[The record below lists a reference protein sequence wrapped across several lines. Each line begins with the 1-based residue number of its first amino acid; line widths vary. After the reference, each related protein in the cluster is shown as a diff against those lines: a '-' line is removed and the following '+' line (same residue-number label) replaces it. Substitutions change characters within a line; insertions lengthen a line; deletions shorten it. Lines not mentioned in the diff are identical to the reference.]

1 MFRFSPLPLA
11 VVLLCAGASAVQ
23 AQDEVDLLL
32 SPSYTLSGRSVGT
45 ADYADRV
52 KIGLVNMSQDHPEVL
67 AAQTALTSSGF
78 EGESAKRARFP
89 RFALATSSGKS
100 STFISAD
107 QTVSQRFTSVT
118 ASVRATLLDAGG
130 ISARVRSAD
139 ANTAALEEAL
149 RTASQKVLLDGIT
162 AYLQVQRYDLKKRIA
177 AKSTEV
183 LDEMSRAE
191 QRKVDL
197 GAAGQSD
204 ARLAASRRAGAAA
217 RRQEFDALLIDATA
231 KFEVYFKFRP
241 APGALPNMIVPRNWI
256 PATQDEAMQIAE
268 ANSSEM
274 AEQRAR
280 ILRSQANV
288 DAVKSSR
295 FPTLDAVVSKT
306 RDNRDLTVEPSRAAL
321 ELNLN
326 VGNGFD
332 IQSRIRA
339 AMVDVDAQEAR
350 LEQARAN
357 LSEFTTASYGRT
369 QSSVDRVKQLTDAV
383 SDSGLAYQSKR
394 RLLGFGRETLTN
406 VLDAQLEH
414 YNLLLDLADAMFDQR
429 IAEFRLARSTGRLLV
444 DGNRDNAWINAIV
457 STSSTSTQDVFAT
470 NLQEQVCKG
479 DTTACYGP
487 QQTAQ
492 LPEIRNPVLRR
503 TPTMFIP
510 GQSYGVDITAPQN

>member
-1 MFRFSPLPLA
+1 MFRLSPLPLA
-11 VVLLCAGASAVQ
+11 AMLLCAGAQGVL
-23 AQDEVDLLL
+23 AQDEVDLVL

-45 ADYADRV
+45 ADYSDRV
-52 KIGLVNMSQDHPEVL
+52 KVGLVNMSQDHPEVL

-78 EGESAKRARFP
+78 EGEAAKRARFP

-118 ASVRATLLDAGG
+118 ASIRATLLDAGG
-130 ISARVRSAD
+130 ISARVKSAD
-139 ANTAALEEAL
+139 FNTQALEESL
-149 RTASQKVLLDGIT
+149 RTASQKVLLDGIV

-183 LDEMSRAE
+183 LDELSRAE

-217 RRQEFDALLIDATA
+217 RRQEFDALLIDAMA
-231 KFEVYFKFRP
+231 KFDVYFKFRP
-241 APGALPNMIVPRNWI
+241 APSALPNMVVPRSWI
-256 PATQDEAMQIAE
+256 SPTQADAMQLAE

-274 AEQRAR
+274 AEARAR
-280 ILRSQANV
+280 IERSKANV
-288 DAVKSSR
+288 DTVKSSR
-295 FPTLDAVVSKT
+295 FPTLDAVVSRTK
-306 RDNRDLTVEPSRAAL
+306 DNRDLTVEPSRAAL

-339 AMVDVDAQEAR
+339 ALVDVEAQEAR
-350 LEQARAN
+350 LEQARSN
-357 LSEFTTASYGRT
+357 LSEFTTASWGRT
-369 QSSVDRVKQLTDAV
+369 QSGVDRVKQLTDAV
-383 SDSGLAYQSKR
+383 GDSGLAYQSKR
-394 RLLGFGRETLTN
+394 RLLSFGRETLTN

-414 YNLLLDLADAMFDQR
+414 YNLLLDLADATFDLR
-429 IAEFRLARSTGRLLV
+429 IAEFRLARGTGRLLI
-444 DGNRDNAWINAIV
+444 DANRDNNWINSIV
-457 STSSTSTQDVFAT
+457 STTTTGSEEAFAQ
-470 NLQEQVCKG
+470 NLQEQVCKA
-479 DTTACYGP
+479 DTPNCY
-487 QQTAQ
+487 AQ
-492 LPEIRNPVLRR
+492 PAAMPAEVRNPVLRR

-510 GQSYGVDITAPQN
+510 GASYGVDITAPPN